1 LSKKP
6 RPGSEGSQMNNLI
19 PLLLLSGITDST
31 ARVDVILSLVETS
44 AEPHAEQ
51 IASIVQSFA
60 LAGARGGFAEVGTR
74 PDQSNVNLLSDIEF
88 EPGKVSFKLAVE
100 HIHFGAFQTL
110 RNMLGNIS
118 HAQPFIR
125 RIIVSDAESKGVAP
139 ITAAEITD
147 ENQDDLYPPISSQV
161 AIYIDWGSAGSSKVR
176 RFLVEFSQPPDALE
190 VAALSDWIRPW
201 CVMLEVAAFAL
212 PFDVQESDSF
222 VGTVTQ
228 FDEVTLELV
237 IDRFMASEAAWNV
250 LINMIGSY
258 ALKHSRVSKVSID

>member
-1 LSKKP
+1 
-6 RPGSEGSQMNNLI
+6 MNNLI
-19 PLLLLSGITDST
+19 PLLLLGGIIDST
-31 ARVDVILSLVETS
+31 ARVDVALELVETS

-60 LAGARGGFAEVGTR
+60 LAGARGGFAEASTR
-74 PDQSNVNLLSDIEF
+74 PDRSKVNLLSDIEF

-100 HIHFGAFQTL
+100 RIHFGAFQTL

-118 HAQPFIR
+118 HARHFIR
-125 RIIVSDAESKGVAP
+125 RIVVSDPETKGVAP

-161 AIYIDWGSAGSSKVR
+161 AIYIDWGSGGSSKVR
-176 RFLVEFSQPPDALE
+176 RFLVEFSQPPDAVR
-190 VAALSDWIRPW
+190 VAALADWLRPW
-201 CVMLEVAAFAL
+201 CVMLEAAAFAL

-222 VGTVTQ
+222 VGTVAQ
-228 FDEVTLELV
+228 FDEVTVELV

-250 LINMIGSY
+250 LINMIDSFG
-258 ALKHSRVSKVSID
+258 LKRFPVSKVSID